1 MTRAGSFARCIKVGA
16 VWKRALIGP
25 IGMVKGAL
33 GSDAGALMIDVRSG
47 APPMCR
53 SRTFRRALTT
63 SRDAAKKW
71 SNDVVS
77 QMKQKRY

>member
-1 MTRAGSFARCIKVGA
+1 MHV
-16 VWKRALIGP
+16 
-25 IGMVKGAL
+25 
-33 GSDAGALMIDVRSG
+33 VRSEF
-47 APPMCR
+47 AKI
-53 SRTFRRALTT
+53 A